1 VKTVFKN
8 NKLVL
13 AVSTLILGVI
23 VGMSSLLL
31 ILLLDG
37 VEQMFL
43 NFQESMNHPAA
54 TATSPL
60 HRLISVLA
68 GGIIAALIWWI
79 LRGRFKP
86 TVSIATALKGKQM
99 PFVQTI
105 VHVMTQIFYVGT
117 GGSVGRELAP
127 REAGAMFAQKWNKY
141 LKKVGWSLSLEDQKL
156 LVAAAAG
163 AGFAGVYS
171 APLTGMFFCVEILL
185 HKITKK
191 TVAVSLTMSIISM
204 LICLIVKGVDPY
216 YLVGK
221 QKFPLYFLV
230 FVIIAA
236 PICGI
241 FGALFRLAFKRAGCN
256 QTTDQKILWQLPT
269 AALLTGLISL
279 KFPQIMGNGRALGQ
293 LAIGATNQKVIL
305 LLLIGALLKALV
317 TTLTIRSG
325 AAGGTLQPSI
335 SIGAALGAVIGFG
348 FKLFIPGITLWQC
361 ALLGGCALVA
371 ASQQAPLMAFF
382 MIIEVAHLGFS
393 AFVPLGLG
401 VAFSIVVAESVLKKP
416 ELLKKGFKKTH

>member
-1 VKTVFKN
+1 MKTIFKN
-8 NKLVL
+8 DQLIL
-13 AVSTLILGVI
+13 TVSTLVLGVI

-31 ILLLDG
+31 TLLLDG

-54 TATSPL
+54 TALSPL
-60 HRLISVLA
+60 HRLFSVFV

-86 TVSIATALKGKQM
+86 TVSIGKALTGKQM
-99 PFVQTI
+99 PFGETI

-127 REAGAMFAQKWNKY
+127 REAGAMFAQKWNTY
-141 LKKVGWSLSLEDQKL
+141 LKKVGWNLSPEDQKL

-171 APLTGMFFCVEILL
+171 APVTGMFFCVEILL

-191 TVAVSLTMSIISM
+191 TVTVSLTMSIISM
-204 LICLIVKGVDPY
+204 LICLIVKGFDPY
-216 YLVGK
+216 YLAGK
-221 QKFPLYFLV
+221 QQFPIYFLV
-230 FVIIAA
+230 FAIITA

-241 FGALFRLAFKRAGCN
+241 CGALFRRAFKRAGRQ
-256 QTTDQKILWQLPT
+256 QTTDRKILWQLPA

-279 KFPQIMGNGRALGQ
+279 KFPQIMGNGRALAQ
-293 LAIGATNQKVIL
+293 LAISTTNQKIIWL
-305 LLLIGALLKALV
+305 LLLGALLKALV
-317 TTLTIRSG
+317 TVLTIRSG
-325 AAGGTLQPSI
+325 ASGGTLQPSI

-348 FKLFIPGITLWQC
+348 FKLFIPGIALWQC
-361 ALLGGCALVA
+361 ALLGGCALLA

-401 VAFSIVVAESVLKKP
+401 VAFSIAAAELVLKKD
-416 ELLKKGFKKTH
+416 